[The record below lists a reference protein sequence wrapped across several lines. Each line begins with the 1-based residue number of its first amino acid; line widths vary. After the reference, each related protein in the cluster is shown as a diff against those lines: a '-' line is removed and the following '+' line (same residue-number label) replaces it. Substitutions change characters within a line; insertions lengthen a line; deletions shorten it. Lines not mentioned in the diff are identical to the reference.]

1 MEQVKLKQVFL
12 HSPDWTFTKKKYPRG
27 IITDLDHQQSCHLF
41 LQACR
46 TNENG
51 ISKINF
57 DNEQFSQTDMCE
69 KFVSIT
75 KSLLKENNKPKFDRH
90 KIKTEVLKCVD
101 LVLAILWQ
109 VILLF
114 KLHCMHIVLCP
125 CYF

>member
-12 HSPDWTFTKKKYPRG
+12 YSSEWTLSKKIYPRG
-27 IITDLDHQQSCHLF
+27 CIKDLDHQQSCHLF

-46 TNENG
+46 TNEKNS

-57 DNEQFSQTDMCE
+57 DNEQFTKIDMCE

-75 KSLLKENNKPKFDRH
+75 KSSKESKIPKFDRYKVH
-90 KIKTEVLKCVD
+90 TEVLKCID

-109 VILLF
+109 VI
-114 KLHCMHIVLCP
+114 
-125 CYF
+125 